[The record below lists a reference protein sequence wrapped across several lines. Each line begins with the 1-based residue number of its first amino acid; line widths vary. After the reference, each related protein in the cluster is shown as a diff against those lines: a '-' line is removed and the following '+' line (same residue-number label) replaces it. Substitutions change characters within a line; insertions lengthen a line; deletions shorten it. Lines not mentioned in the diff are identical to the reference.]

1 MRRAR
6 TAAQQA
12 ADVVE
17 HIISVVGDD
26 YLETAQHLY
35 SWLQLSMIDVYIA
48 IIAVIAVAAALAGG
62 LVWLFGG
69 VYRYVCGSCRAAPLH
84 VWRWQLDS
92 LPCSHMCC
100 QRCCQ

>member
-1 MRRAR
+1 MLQANATKVQKRMRRAR

-62 LVWLFGG
+62 LVWLLL
-69 VYRYVCGSCRAAPLH
+69 RLCRLTIRQLGSKRKM
-84 VWRWQLDS
+84 S
-92 LPCSHMCC
+92 
-100 QRCCQ
+100 

>member
-1 MRRAR
+1 MLQANATKVQKRMRRAR

-62 LVWLFGG
+62 LVWLLL
-69 VYRYVCGSCRAAPLH
+69 RLCRLTI
-84 VWRWQLDS
+84 RQLAS
-92 LPCSHMCC
+92 KRKMS
-100 QRCCQ
+100 